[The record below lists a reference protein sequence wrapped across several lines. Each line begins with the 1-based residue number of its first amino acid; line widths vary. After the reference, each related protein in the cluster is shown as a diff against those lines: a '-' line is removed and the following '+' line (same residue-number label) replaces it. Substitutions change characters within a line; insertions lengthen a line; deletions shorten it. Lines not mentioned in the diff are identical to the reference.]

1 MWLMIIFQKKRFK
14 LFRFRVTII
23 SIQGGHM
30 EQFHGTTI
38 LLVRRN
44 GKTAIAGD
52 GQVTLGNVKVK
63 STAKKVRLIDGR
75 VLVGFAG
82 GVADA
87 FALMERFEDKLS
99 AYKNNLRR
107 AAVELAKDWRSDK
120 ALRRLEAMMIVADNK
135 ESFLLSGSG
144 EVIEDENG
152 ILAIGSGG
160 SFAQAAATALIRE
173 TELPAVE
180 IVKKSLAIASEIC
193 IYTNTTITV
202 ETLE

>member
-1 MWLMIIFQKKRFK
+1 
-14 LFRFRVTII
+14 
-23 SIQGGHM
+23 M

>member
-1 MWLMIIFQKKRFK
+1 MKCTLQLCHIR
-14 LFRFRVTII
+14 
-23 SIQGGHM
+23 GGCM
-30 EQFHGTTI
+30 ESFHGTTI
-38 LLVRRN
+38 VLVRRD
-44 GKTAIAGD
+44 GCTAIGGD
-52 GQVTLGNVKVK
+52 GQVTLGSTKVK
-63 STAKKVRLIDGR
+63 STAKKVRLIDGK

-107 AAVELAKDWRSDK
+107 ASVELAKEWRSDK
-120 ALRRLEAMMIVADNK
+120 ALRRLEAMMIVADKK

-152 ILAIGSGG
+152 VLAIGSGG
-160 SFAQAAATALIRE
+160 AYAQAAAMALLRE
-173 TELPAVE
+173 TELRATD
-180 IVKKSLAIASEIC
+180 IVAKSLGIAAEIC
-193 IYTNTTITV
+193 IYTNTNITV

>member
-1 MWLMIIFQKKRFK
+1 
-14 LFRFRVTII
+14 
-23 SIQGGHM
+23 M
-30 EQFHGTTI
+30 ETFHGTTI
-38 LLVRRN
+38 VLVRRN
-44 GKTAIAGD
+44 GKTAIGGD
-52 GQVTLGNVKVK
+52 GQVTLGATKVK
-63 STAKKVRLIDGR
+63 STAKKVRSIDGK

-87 FALMERFEDKLS
+87 FALMERFEDKLN

-120 ALRRLEAMMIVADNK
+120 ALRRLEAMMIVADKK

-160 SFAQAAATALIRE
+160 AYAQAAAMALVRE
-173 TELPAVE
+173 TDLSAIDIVE
-180 IVKKSLAIASEIC
+180 KALHIASEIC
-193 IYTNTTITV
+193 IYTNTNLTV
-202 ETLE
+202 ESLE